1 MKTAKLLLSSALISL
16 CLYAGAAA
24 AATHPVHFAKGT
36 TASTVKGV
44 VKGHDSEDYVLRAAA
59 GQTMNVK
66 LSAKSTLI
74 YFNVLKKG
82 VEEAIYVGSNESKN
96 TWSGALGDGGDYVVR
111 VYTMGKGKDA
121 GHTTPFSLSIAI
133 K

>member
-1 MKTAKLLLSSALISL
+1 MKTAQILLSSALIGL
-16 CLYAGAAA
+16 CLHTGVAT
-24 AATHPVHFAKGT
+24 AATHPVHFAKGASSS
-36 TASTVKGV
+36 TAKGV
-44 VKGHDSEDYVLRAAA
+44 VKGHDSEDYVLRAAS

-74 YFNVLKKG
+74 YFNVLKPG
-82 VEEAIYVGSNESKN
+82 SEEAIFVGSSEGKN
-96 TWSGALGDGGDYVVR
+96 SWSGSLPADGDYTVR

-121 GHTTPFSLSIAI
+121 GHTTPFSLSISI